1 MKRQRY
7 LRRLRKLIKKYGSEN
22 VVYFDESGFSSNKG
36 RLSGW
41 AVKGKKL
48 FCNVKGKREKRTN
61 LLMAQRGK
69 EWLAPL
75 VFTGSCTAK
84 TITTWIENFLLK
96 ELDKPSI
103 IIMEGL
109 PFGYNAPVHN
119 KKAIRSLLKK
129 YGHALLPLPP
139 YSPDFNPIEQ
149 SFGAIKKRREGM
161 PINSNVED
169 LIMSYS

>member
-1 MKRQRY
+1 MKRQRF

-22 VVYFDESGFSSNKG
+22 VVYFDESGFVSHTG

-41 AVKGKKL
+41 ALKGRKL
-48 FCNVKGKREKRTN
+48 YADVKGKREKRTN

-69 EWLAPL
+69 DWLAPF

-84 TITTWIENFLLK
+84 TVNAWLETFLLT
-96 ELDKPSI
+96 ELTRPSI
-103 IIMEGL
+103 VIMD
-109 PFGYNAPVHN
+109 NAPVHN
-119 KKAIRSLLKK
+119 KKAIRSMLKK
-129 YGHALLPLPP
+129 HGHALLPLPP

-149 SFGAIKKRREGM
+149 SFGAMKKRREGM
-161 PINSNVED
+161 PTGTTVET